1 MSLFQ
6 CLPSLE
12 RRMGAALLS
21 VVLLISVLVPT
32 MGGAPVLAMH
42 ATPPPPSPTGLSDP
56 HELETFLDRVVSM
69 QLADDHIPGA
79 TVAVV
84 KEGRLFFAKGYG
96 NADRQHGK
104 LVSANTTLF
113 RIGSV
118 SKLFTWT
125 AVMQLAEQGKVNLH
139 ADVNTYLKTFHI
151 PATYPEPITLAH
163 LLTHSAGFEDRG
175 TGIFAPTTSDL
186 KPPGQ
191 WLAEHIPARVRPPGE
206 LTAYSNYGAALAGYI
221 VEQVSGMPYAQYV
234 EQHLFQPLG
243 MRSSTFRQPVP
254 GELA

>member
-1 MSLFQ
+1 MPLFQ

-69 QLADDHIPGA
+69 QLADGHFAGA

-84 KEGRLFFAKGYG
+84 KDGRLFFARGYG
-96 NADRQHGK
+96 DADRQHGK
-104 LVSANTTLF
+104 RVSAETTLF

-125 AVMQLAEQGKVNLH
+125 AVMQLAEQGRLDLDR
-139 ADVNTYLKTFHI
+139 DVNDYIDFKI
-151 PATYPEPITLAH
+151 PEAF
-163 LLTHSAGFEDRG
+163 G
-175 TGIFAPTTSDL
+175 
-186 KPPGQ
+186 KP
-191 WLAEHIPARVRPPGE
+191 
-206 LTAYSNYGAALAGYI
+206 
-221 VEQVSGMPYAQYV
+221 
-234 EQHLFQPLG
+234 
-243 MRSSTFRQPVP
+243 
-254 GELA
+254 